1 MKAFGLSY
9 CPLAVL
15 HAERERTVDGEA
27 ATDEAVRRQSAT
39 EQEAVGSS
47 VEMQDESA
55 GQLRPWR
62 HEDAT
67 EQAEV
72 TGQPGGIGH
81 PLTMEHPEAMAHQG
95 ATGYPEATNEQMSTR
110 TEAVEQQEPAS
121 VPQQAADLGEV
132 TAGGAAA
139 DAAGANAVHQEAT
152 EQEKPNPEPITKGYY
167 QRENAEDAYS
177 QRGAIDSH
185 YSPAPSQTGYP
196 PYRMTAEPV
205 TSTMYP
211 QYTGYNTTS
220 DHVGANR
227 PDLEAP
233 AQANET
239 RLITGLQDALQS
251 ENATARDVMLVHQR
265 LFELRG
271 WFVERAAWIENH
283 RACNW
288 EDRTR
293 ELQQLVRDIEGLH
306 RSSMRTGAENQRVR
320 ALAGFLHRTLRAFVG
335 VWTGQARTER
345 KSSFDV
351 KEVGGKGFD

>member
-121 VPQQAADLGEV
+121 VPQQAADLGDV

-152 EQEKPNPEPITKGYY
+152 EQEKPVRHQEAGF
-167 QRENAEDAYS
+167 Q
-177 QRGAIDSH
+177 GAAVEEISRAH
-185 YSPAPSQTGYP
+185 AQTE
-196 PYRMTAEPV
+196 RT
-205 TSTMYP
+205 
-211 QYTGYNTTS
+211 
-220 DHVGANR
+220 ANR
-227 PDLEAP
+227 QISGVQTPRRRRRTYTHGGSRVTFEQAP
-233 AQANET
+233 
-239 RLITGLQDALQS
+239 G
-251 ENATARDVMLVHQR
+251 
-265 LFELRG
+265 
-271 WFVERAAWIENH
+271 
-283 RACNW
+283 
-288 EDRTR
+288 
-293 ELQQLVRDIEGLH
+293 
-306 RSSMRTGAENQRVR
+306 
-320 ALAGFLHRTLRAFVG
+320 
-335 VWTGQARTER
+335 
-345 KSSFDV
+345 
-351 KEVGGKGFD
+351 